1 MRIFVTGA
9 ASPLG
14 RALVEALMRR
24 GHAVVGQVRRL
35 AGVPLLK
42 KMGAEPVVA
51 DVRRPNDLVKAMD
64 GCQGVFHLARFF
76 DFWSADESIYDSVN
90 VDGTRH
96 TVGAAILAGVP
107 RFVFCSSALAIGQR
121 DGEASTEWTTN
132 PEDSEIALVR
142 SQLAAERFVQKSRQK
157 GIEVVTVNPSLVVAP
172 RDQGWVGRQ
181 IAGCVAGRIGFASEQ
196 PAGWVWVGD
205 VAAGLV
211 RAFERGKDGERYIL
225 SGETLSPRQFLKRV
239 ARNSGR
245 TAPARLPARF
255 ANAGAMIATALAA
268 PFGLRPRLSRDEAR
282 FAATGFRVDGQHAVQ
297 ELGVEYTPMFRYLP
311 GLVRSYQSAERRFA
325 S

>member
-14 RALVEALMRR
+14 RALVEALIRR
-24 GHAVVGQVRRL
+24 GHRVVGQVRRL
-35 AGVPLLK
+35 SGVPVLE
-42 KMGAEPVVA
+42 KMGAEPIVA
-51 DVRRPNDLVKAMD
+51 DVRRPSDLVRAMH
-64 GCQGVFHLARFF
+64 GCAGVFHLARFF
-76 DFWSADESIYDSVN
+76 DFWSADESVYDRVN
-90 VDGTRH
+90 VDGTRYAM
-96 TVGAAILAGVP
+96 GAAILAGVP
-107 RFVFCSSALAIGQR
+107 RFIFCSSALAIGQEE
-121 DGEASTEWTTN
+121 GEAGTEWTRNTGE
-132 PEDSEIALVR
+132 PETALVR
-142 SQLAAERFVQKSRQK
+142 SQIAAEKFVQKSRQK

-181 IAGCVAGRIGFASEQ
+181 IAGCVAGRSRFASEQ
-196 PAGWVWVGD
+196 PASWVWVGD
-205 VAAGLV
+205 AAAGLV

-245 TAPARLPARF
+245 TAPAPLPPQLAL
-255 ANAGAMIATALAA
+255 GSAMIATALAA
-268 PFGLRPRLSRDEAR
+268 PFGTRPRISRDEAR
-282 FAATGFRVDGQHAVQ
+282 FAATGFRVDGQHAVT

-311 GLVRSYQSAERRFA
+311 ALVRSYQSAERRFA

>member
-14 RALVEALMRR
+14 RALVETLLRR

-35 AGVPLLK
+35 AGVPLLEK
-42 KMGAEPVVA
+42 LGAEPVVA
-51 DVRRPNDLVKAMD
+51 DVRRPHDRVAAMQ

-76 DFWSADESIYDSVN
+76 DFWSADESVYDSVN

-96 TVGAAILAGVP
+96 AIGAAILAGVP
-107 RFVFCSSALAIGQR
+107 RFVFCSSALAIG
-121 DGEASTEWTTN
+121 DGGDGAATESTGNAS
-132 PEDSEIALVR
+132 DSEIALIR
-142 SQLAAERFVQKSRQK
+142 SQVAAERFVQRSRAK
-157 GIEVVTVNPSLVVAP
+157 GIEVVTVNPALVVAP

-181 IAGCVAGRIGFASEQ
+181 IAGCVAGRRHFASDQ

-245 TAPARLPARF
+245 AAPAPLPPAV
-255 ANAGAMIATALAA
+255 ANGVAMIATALAA
-268 PFGLRPRLSRDEAR
+268 PLGARPRLSRDEAR
-282 FAATGFRVDGQHAVQ
+282 FAAAGFRVDGDHAAH
-297 ELGVEYTPMFRYLP
+297 ELGMEYTPMFRYLP